1 MLFSQVL
8 MSLGSAAVLTLAT
21 DISANSRLSDIV
33 LARQNE
39 RSFSEPSMPY
49 SVVRRDQT
57 FKSDPITLDTSWQ
70 NAILYQDSFSKG
82 VSTGSQGNLS
92 LDLGVQIT
100 CTTCYIKGSTMTSL
114 TVAGSGDLVQI
125 LQNYIEAIEG
135 DVQNITE
142 AAIGIVSNSLEQDVV
157 EFLNTTDIVAQKVE
171 NIADSMWKKLE
182 SIFGSWMSDLLADF
196 DDLVSKI
203 STKLNSEIEE
213 DTQILHSFTASVE
226 GVIKDVL
233 DDLKKDL
240 DDISFIPDSFIEEIG
255 DFAEEVFDSVKDT
268 IDEELTEIKD
278 AFHNNTFAL
287 PTVDVDFNQ
296 ASTSSI
302 PEISMQF
309 QLDAFELYMELDT
322 MLSAGATYTL
332 PLYVSNTPIGVSLG
346 DDVTAGIVATIDLI
360 LDIKA
365 QIDISSG
372 FHLKFD
378 DSLTLDIEMFA
389 EKVSNIHFPGAQFE
403 FLPVTISSSGS
414 VITGV
419 LRVGLK
425 VALDLHPPALTLLDN
440 NITFGGGLE
449 MSVFANVAEFETTIT
464 ESTSSDASQ
473 CELEV
478 VEYFEFNIGAGAG
491 AVLTLGSHHWGPTPA
506 TTIPLLY
513 TTLASAC
520 AAKKTASTATITSNS
535 AIAATTDAAKRANA
549 AREDVTTT
557 TLTSTMV
564 FTGQTCA
571 SSGVI
576 HCPAAQQITTT
587 FLSVSSYVTAVASG
601 VIPTFPTQLTSLP
614 SVSSIVAFG
623 TNVKSVAGVSGV
635 PTSFD
640 PSAITN
646 EAQNILNGQTGGV
659 SNKLILGL
667 ALGLGVP
674 FLIAVL
680 TAAM

>member
-1 MLFSQVL
+1 M
-8 MSLGSAAVLTLAT
+8 
-21 DISANSRLSDIV
+21 
-33 LARQNE
+33 
-39 RSFSEPSMPY
+39 
-49 SVVRRDQT
+49 
-57 FKSDPITLDTSWQ
+57 
-70 NAILYQDSFSKG
+70 
-82 VSTGSQGNLS
+82 
-92 LDLGVQIT
+92 
-100 CTTCYIKGSTMTSL
+100 
-114 TVAGSGDLVQI
+114 GD
-125 LQNYIEAIEG
+125 
-135 DVQNITE
+135 
-142 AAIGIVSNSLEQDVV
+142 
-157 EFLNTTDIVAQKVE
+157 
-171 NIADSMWKKLE
+171 
-182 SIFGSWMSDLLADF
+182 
-196 DDLVSKI
+196 
-203 STKLNSEIEE
+203 
-213 DTQILHSFTASVE
+213 
-226 GVIKDVL
+226 
-233 DDLKKDL
+233 
-240 DDISFIPDSFIEEIG
+240 
-255 DFAEEVFDSVKDT
+255 
-268 IDEELTEIKD
+268 ELTSFCIY
-278 AFHNNTFAL
+278 
-287 PTVDVDFNQ
+287 
-296 ASTSSI
+296 S
-302 PEISMQF
+302 
-309 QLDAFELYMELDT
+309 
-322 MLSAGATYTL
+322 
-332 PLYVSNTPIGVSLG
+332 
-346 DDVTAGIVATIDLI
+346 
-360 LDIKA
+360 
-365 QIDISSG
+365 
-372 FHLKFD
+372 
-378 DSLTLDIEMFA
+378 
-389 EKVSNIHFPGAQFE
+389 PGAQFE

-520 AAKKTASTATITSNS
+520 AAKKTASTATITSSS
-535 AIAATTDAAKRANA
+535 AVAATTDAAKRANA
-549 AREDVTTT
+549 AREEVTTT

-674 FLIAVL
+674 FLIAIL